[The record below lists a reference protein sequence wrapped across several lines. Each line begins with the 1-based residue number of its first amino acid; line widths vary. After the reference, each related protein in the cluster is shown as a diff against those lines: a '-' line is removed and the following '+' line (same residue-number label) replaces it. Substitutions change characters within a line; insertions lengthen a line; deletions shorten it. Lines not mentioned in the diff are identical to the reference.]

1 MSPRLPQ
8 AALRADAG
16 QGAAGGHNNANASP
30 MVIGCSKE
38 GQGEGLERRGRHP
51 HQPRT
56 HVPLPPQRA
65 ALQPSS
71 SPHPPLLPPLPTP
84 SATEMPCLIAS
95 FVESRPTGPGKLL
108 PLPWWL
114 PQPHRPLLW
123 VVPIGCSHLFWEM
136 GFGFFSNK
144 NLFKKTYMSQ
154 TLPAIPVQRCGAGT
168 PGEEGGSGPAPS
180 HPSLLRVMLRG
191 GSAGVGFV
199 APRGGLPIPRD
210 QKEQSSHRV
219 PGDSSLG
226 ATHISPTAAPHLS
239 STSGCCPPPAPAP
252 ALRWVTKA
260 HTGVSPWTICIALTV
275 PIRAHGMLRTTR

>member
-1 MSPRLPQ
+1 
-8 AALRADAG
+8 
-16 QGAAGGHNNANASP
+16 

-38 GQGEGLERRGRHP
+38 GQGEGLERRGRRP

-71 SPHPPLLPPLPTP
+71 SPPPPPLLPPVPTS

-123 VVPIGCSHLFWEM
+123 VVPTGCSHLFWEM

-191 GSAGVGFV
+191 GSAGMGFV
-199 APRGGLPIPRD
+199 APPGCLPIPRD

-219 PGDSSLG
+219 PGDSSVG
-226 ATHISPTAAPHLS
+226 GTHS
-239 STSGCCPPPAPAP
+239 STSSQQHFGLLPSSCSRPCPAVGDKGTHRGVPMDHLHCTHCPYQGPWDAEDNS
-252 ALRWVTKA
+252 VTP
-260 HTGVSPWTICIALTV
+260 HGLLNPWPLVSGPRSLFAGGQL
-275 PIRAHGMLRTTR
+275 